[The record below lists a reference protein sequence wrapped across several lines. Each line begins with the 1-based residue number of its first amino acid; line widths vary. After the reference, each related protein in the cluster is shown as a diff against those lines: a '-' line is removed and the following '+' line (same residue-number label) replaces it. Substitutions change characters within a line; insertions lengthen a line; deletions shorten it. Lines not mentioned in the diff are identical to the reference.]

1 MLLNTESNHMKAPTT
16 SNMAIKSFDNM
27 KSPEMSINQQLR
39 KTSKN
44 QINPSKNNF
53 NGMSN
58 LGQGFNLNNSSDF
71 RYTNKN
77 MLELSNFVNQ
87 PFNQGM

>member
-1 MLLNTESNHMKAPTT
+1 MKAPTT
-16 SNMAIKSFDNM
+16 PNVNIKSFDNM
-27 KSPEMSINQQLR
+27 KSPEMSTQQNLR

-44 QINPSKNNF
+44 QINPLKNNF
-53 NGMSN
+53 GGISN

-71 RYTNKN
+71 RYNSKN